1 MAITQGSKKR
11 ELRNARMPQEG
22 TMDRH
27 REWNFEED
35 ERPETI
41 ITAALKAVALFILF
55 MAIMV
60 MSAAFI

>member
-1 MAITQGSKKR
+1 
-11 ELRNARMPQEG
+11 
-22 TMDRH
+22 MDRH